1 MKLGD
6 LLFEIDFEG
15 EAVLDLEIEGIFYD
29 SRKVVPKSLFICLVG
44 ENTDGHNYVKE
55 AQERGAAAIV
65 CQRKTDGITVPQIVV
80 KNSRAAYSKICANLY
95 SNPQNELKMIAI
107 TGTNGKTTTSYLLA
121 SIISKAGFKAGLI
134 GTEGTYIGEQFL
146 KTDLT
151 TPDPETLFKVL
162 REMANCGVKYVVM
175 EASAHAL
182 YLDKLDPITFEIGI
196 FTNFTQDHLDY
207 FQTMENYKHAKLKL
221 FSKVKVAILNVDDP
235 VGYQLSSS
243 LQIPI
248 ITYGLKAPCDVFAVD
263 IVKKPNKTSFVVNLL
278 DDVFKVQINLLGEYN
293 IYNALAASSAA
304 AAIGI
309 SAEELSRGLAALK
322 SVPGRLNSFLLCNG
336 ATAIID
342 FAHTPDGI
350 VKVLST
356 LKQMPFRRIITVF
369 GCGGNRDKKK
379 RPLMGR
385 AAEKFSDFVI
395 LTSDNP
401 RYENPELILD
411 DIEHG
416 MKKNGHT
423 RIVNR
428 EIAVCHALDLSKD
441 GDVVAILGKGA
452 EEYQDINGV
461 KAPYSDLD
469 VVHLKNEEMAVSKIV
484 NGGKI

>member
-15 EAVLDLEIEGIFYD
+15 DASLDLEIEEVFYD
-29 SRKVVPKSLFICLVG
+29 SRKVTLKSLFVCLVG
-44 ENTDGHNYVKE
+44 ENTDGHNYVKD
-55 AQERGAAAIV
+55 AQTRGAAAIV
-65 CQRKTDGITVPQIVV
+65 CQRKTEGITIPQIVV

-95 SNPQNELKMIAI
+95 SNPQNKLKMIAI
-107 TGTNGKTTTSYLLA
+107 TGTNGKTTTSYLLS
-121 SIISKAGFKAGLI
+121 SIISNAGFKVGLI
-134 GTEGTYIGEQFL
+134 GTEGTYIEDRFL

-162 REMANCGVKYVVM
+162 REMADCGVEYVVM

-182 YLDKLDPITFEIGI
+182 YLDKLSPITFEIGI

-207 FQTMENYKHAKLKL
+207 FQTMENYKQAKLKI
-221 FSKVKVAILNVDDP
+221 FSKVRAAVLNVDDP
-235 VGYQLSSS
+235 VGLNLSST
-243 LQIPI
+243 LQIPT
-248 ITYGLKAPCDVFAVD
+248 ITYGLKLPCDVFAVD
-263 IVKKPNKTSFVVNLL
+263 IVKKPNKTEFVVNLL
-278 DDVFKVQINLLGEYN
+278 DNIFKAKINLLGEYN
-293 IYNALAASSAA
+293 IYNALAAASAA

-309 SAEELSRGLAALK
+309 GEEQICRGLAALK

-336 ATAIID
+336 AVAIVD

-350 VKVLST
+350 IKVLST
-356 LKQMPFRRIITVF
+356 LKQMSFKRIITVF

-379 RPLMGR
+379 RPLMGK

-469 VVHLKNEEMAVSKIV
+469 VVHLKNEEMAVLKIV
-484 NGGKI
+484 EGGKI